1 MNVRNIILASIVSTT
16 ISCQSVKKDNFSFDD
31 YPVRE
36 GGLTEM
42 EYSPAETK
50 FSLWSPVAEE
60 VKVLLYESGHEGS
73 AYVTH
78 AMKKGTDGTWKVT
91 ISEDLHGKFYTFN
104 VKVDG
109 KWLGDT
115 PGIMAKAVGVN
126 GKRAAVLD
134 LNSTDPEG
142 WENDVRPALNNFADI
157 VVYEMHHRDF
167 STDSV
172 SGITNKGKFLALTE
186 QGTKSSLGEKTGID
200 HLIELGVNH
209 VHILPSYD
217 YASVDESQL
226 EKNQYNWGYDPV
238 NYNVPDG
245 SYSTDPYN
253 PSVRIKEFKQM
264 VQALHKA
271 GIRVVLD
278 VVYNHTF
285 DIVNSNFEK
294 TVPGYFYRFNSE
306 GKYADASGCGNETA
320 SDRAMM
326 RKYMI
331 ESVLH
336 WVNEYHIDGFRFD
349 LMGIHDIETMN
360 EIRAELNKIDP
371 TIFVY
376 GEGWAA
382 GAPQMPQEEL
392 AMKANAHKM
401 PGIAVFCD
409 EMRDGLRGPFN
420 NDKQGAFLTGLPG
433 HEMSIM
439 YGLVGCIPH
448 PQIINDSVNYSKE
461 AWAAQPTQMIS
472 YVSCHDDMC
481 LADRIKSTLP
491 ENATMEE
498 RVALHK
504 LAETFVFTSQ
514 GVPFIFTGDEVMR
527 DKKGVHNSY
536 NSPDEINTIDWKQKT
551 TYREV
556 FDYIKDLIALRK
568 AHPAFRMGNADLVRK
583 HMEFLP
589 VKGSNLIA
597 FILKDNANGDSWKNI
612 IVAFNSRQESAKVTI
627 PQGNYTVVCKDGKIN
642 LKGMAKVK
650 GTELNVPARSAII
663 IYQ

>member
-1 MNVRNIILASIVSTT
+1 MKLSY
-16 ISCQSVKKDNFSFDD
+16 DN
-31 YPVRE
+31 YPVRI
-36 GGLTEM
+36 GSLNGM
-42 EYSPAETK
+42 EYSPMETR
-50 FSLWSPVAEE
+50 FSLWSPMAEE
-60 VKVLLYESGHEGS
+60 VVVSMYESGHEGG
-73 AYVTH
+73 AYLSVP
-78 AMKKGTDGTWKVT
+78 MRKEEDGTWKVS
-91 ISEDLHGKFYTFN
+91 IKKFLHGQFYTFN

-126 GKRAAVLD
+126 GKRAAILD
-134 LNSTDPEG
+134 LQTTNPEG
-142 WENDVRPALNNFADI
+142 WETDVRPPLKSFAEI
-157 VVYEMHHRDF
+157 IIYEMHHRDF
-167 STDSV
+167 SMDLA
-172 SGITNKGKFLALTE
+172 SGITNRGKFLALTE
-186 QGTKSSLGEKTGID
+186 TDTRSLLGEKTGID
-200 HLIELGVNH
+200 HLKELGVTH
-209 VHILPSYD
+209 VHLLPSYD
-217 YASVDESQL
+217 FASVDET
-226 EKNQYNWGYDPV
+226 NPTYNWGYDPL
-238 NYNVPDG
+238 NYLVPEG
-245 SYSTDPYN
+245 SYSTNPYH
-253 PSVRIKEFKQM
+253 PAIRILEFKQM
-264 VQALHKA
+264 VLSLHQA
-271 GIRVVLD
+271 GIRVVMD
-278 VVYNHTF
+278 VTYNHTF
-285 DIVNSNFEK
+285 DILNSNFEK
-294 TVPGYFYRFNSE
+294 AVPGYFYRFTQDGNY
-306 GKYADASGCGNETA
+306 GNASGCGNETA

-360 EIRAELNKIDP
+360 AIRAELNKIDP

-382 GAPQMPQEEL
+382 ASPQMPAEEL

-401 PGIAVFCD
+401 PGIAVFSD
-409 EMRDGLRGPFN
+409 EMRDGIRGPW
-420 NDKQGAFLTGLPG
+420 NDDKEGAFLIGKPG
-433 HEMSIM
+433 NEMSIM

-481 LADRIKSTLP
+481 LADRIKHTLP
-491 ENATMEE
+491 ANASLEE

-536 NSPDEINTIDWKQKT
+536 NSPDEINTVDWKQKT

-556 FDYIKDLIALRK
+556 FDYIKDLIAMRK
-568 AHPAFRMGNADLVRK
+568 AHPAFRMGDADMVRK

-589 VKGSNLIA
+589 VEGSNLIA
-597 FILKDNANGDSWKNI
+597 FILKDRANGDAWNNI
-612 IVAFNSRQESAKVTI
+612 VVAFNSRKEPAKVSV
-627 PQGNYTVVCKDGKIN
+627 PKGNYTIVCKDGKIN
-642 LKGMAKVK
+642 PKGMGRVNGAEVV
-650 GTELNVPARSAII
+650 VPAQSALIMH
-663 IYQ
+663 Q

>member
-491 ENATMEE
+491 ENATLEE

-568 AHPAFRMGNADLVRK
+568 GHPAFRMGDADMVRK

-642 LKGMAKVK
+642 LKGMAKLK

>member
-1 MNVRNIILASIVSTT
+1 MNVRNLILASIVSTT
-16 ISCQSVKKDNFSFDD
+16 LSCQSVKKEYTSFDN
-31 YPVRE
+31 YPVRDGE
-36 GGLTEM
+36 LTEM
-42 EYSPAETK
+42 DYSPVETK
-50 FSLWSPVAEE
+50 FSLWSPIADE

-73 AYVTH
+73 AYVTYP
-78 AMKKGTDGTWKVT
+78 MKMEKDGTWKVT
-91 ISEDLHGKFYTFN
+91 VNEDLHGKFYTFN
-104 VKVDG
+104 VKVNG

-134 LNSTDPEG
+134 LDTTDPEG
-142 WENDVRPALNNFADI
+142 WENDVRPSLKNFADI

-167 STDSV
+167 SLDSV
-172 SGITNKGKFLALTE
+172 SGIANKGKFLALTE
-186 QGTKSSLGEKTGID
+186 EGTKSTSGEKTGID
-200 HLIELGVNH
+200 HLVELGVNH

-217 YASVDESQL
+217 YASVDETQL
-226 EKNQYNWGYDPV
+226 DKAQYNWGYDPV

-264 VQALHKA
+264 VQSLHKA

-285 DIVNSNFEK
+285 NTENSNFEL
-294 TVPGYFYRFNSE
+294 TVPGYFYRFTKD
-306 GKYADASGCGNETA
+306 GKLADGSGCGNETA

-331 ESVLH
+331 QSVLH

-360 EIRAELNKIDP
+360 EIRAALNEIDP
-371 TIFVY
+371 SIFVY

-382 GAPQMPQEEL
+382 SAPQMKEEEL
-392 AMKANAHKM
+392 AMKANVHKM
-401 PGIAVFCD
+401 PGIAAFSD
-409 EMRDGLRGPFN
+409 EMRDGLRGTWS
-420 NDKQGAFLTGLPG
+420 NDKEGAFLIGKPG
-433 HEMSIM
+433 HEMSIK

-448 PQIINDSVNYSKE
+448 PQIDNDSVNYSKK

-481 LADRIKSTLP
+481 LADRLKTTLP
-491 ENATMEE
+491 ADASISEQI
-498 RVALHK
+498 ALHK

-514 GVPFIFTGDEVMR
+514 GVPFIFAGDEVMR

-536 NSPDEINTIDWKQKT
+536 NSPDNINTIDWKQKT

-568 AHPAFRMGNADLVRK
+568 AHPAFRMGDADMVRK
-583 HMEFLP
+583 YMEFLP
-589 VKGSNLIA
+589 VEGSNVIA
-597 FILKDNANGDSWKNI
+597 FILKDHANGDNWKNI
-612 IVAFNSRQESAKVTI
+612 IVAFNSRKEPAKVTI
-627 PQGNYTVVCKDGKIN
+627 PKGSYTIVCKDGKIN
-642 LKGMAKVK
+642 QVGMGKVN
-650 GTELNVPARSAII
+650 GENLIVPAQSAMII
-663 IYQ
+663 HQ

>member
-382 GAPQMPQEEL
+382 GAPQIPQEEL

-420 NDKQGAFLTGLPG
+420 NDKQGAFLTGLSG

-568 AHPAFRMGNADLVRK
+568 GHPAFRMGDADMVRK

>member
-1 MNVRNIILASIVSTT
+1 MNVKNVIWASIVTT
-16 ISCQSVKKDNFSFDD
+16 AISCQSVKKDALSFEN

-36 GGLTEM
+36 GELTEM

-50 FSLWSPVAEE
+50 FALWSPMAEE

-73 AYVTH
+73 AYQTLP
-78 AMKKGTDGTWKVT
+78 MTKEKDGTWKVA
-91 ISEDLHGKFYTFN
+91 IQEDLNGKYYTFN
-104 VKVDG
+104 VKMNG

-126 GKRAAVLD
+126 GKRAAILD
-134 LNSTDPEG
+134 LDTTDPEG
-142 WENDVRPALNNFADI
+142 WDQDVRPALDNFAD
-157 VVYEMHHRDF
+157 VVIYEMHHRDF
-167 STDSV
+167 SIDAL
-172 SGITNKGKFLALTE
+172 SGISNKGKFLAMTE
-186 QGTKSSLGEKTGID
+186 EGTQSAEGEKTGID
-200 HLIELGVNH
+200 HLKELGVNH

-217 YASVDESQL
+217 YASVDESRL
-226 EKNQYNWGYDPV
+226 NEAQYNWGYDPV

-253 PSVRIKEFKQM
+253 ASVRIKEFKQM

-285 DIVNSNFEK
+285 DIANSNFEL
-294 TVPGYFYRFNSE
+294 TVPGYFYRFNPE

-320 SDRAMM
+320 SDRPMM

-360 EIRAELNKIDP
+360 QIRAELNKIDP
-371 TIFVY
+371 SIFVY

-401 PGIAVFCD
+401 PGIAVFSD
-409 EMRDGLRGPFN
+409 EMRDGLRGPFS
-420 NDKQGAFLTGLPG
+420 DDHDGAFLIGEPG

-448 PQIINDSVNYSKE
+448 PQIFNDSVNYSQQP
-461 AWAAQPTQMIS
+461 WAAQPTQMIS

-481 LADRIKSTLP
+481 LADRLKSTLP
-491 ENATMEE
+491 DATEAE
-498 RVALHK
+498 RIALHK
-504 LAETFVFTSQ
+504 LAETFVLTSQ
-514 GVPFIFTGDEVMR
+514 GVPFIFAGDEVMR

-536 NSPDEINTIDWKQKT
+536 NSPDSINTIEWKNKAA
-551 TYREV
+551 YKDV
-556 FDYIKDLIALRK
+556 FNYVKDLIALRK
-568 AHPAFRMGNADLVRK
+568 AHPAFRMGDADLVRK

-589 VKGSNLIA
+589 VEGSNLIA
-597 FILKDNANGDSWKNI
+597 FILKNHANGDEWKDLV
-612 IVAFNSRQESAKVTI
+612 VAFNSRKEPAKVSVPKGAYTI
-627 PQGNYTVVCKDGKIN
+627 VCKDGKIN
-642 LKGMAKVK
+642 AKGLGRVNGAEVV
-650 GTELNVPARSAII
+650 VPAQSALIMHN
-663 IYQ
+663 